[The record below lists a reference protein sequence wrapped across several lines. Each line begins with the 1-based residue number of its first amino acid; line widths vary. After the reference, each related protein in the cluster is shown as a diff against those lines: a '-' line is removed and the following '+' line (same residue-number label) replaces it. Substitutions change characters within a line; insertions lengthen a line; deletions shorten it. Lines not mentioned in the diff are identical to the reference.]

1 MDDVARAVEQV
12 ALAYA
17 SGGGGGKFEY
27 SEDEGSVLWK
37 VKSAGE
43 IEPYV
48 VRVYARLMNHFG
60 SWKS

>member
-17 SGGGGGKFEY
+17 SGGKFEY